1 MHPSAWVCHV
11 YFRCFPGFSLVLL
24 TLEVDWE
31 GRSRVL
37 VSNLRTMKMVYWVNV
52 SESYGAGSPG
62 LSQIKGHCC
71 ISLFDATNIESVT
84 DIDVEY

>member
-1 MHPSAWVCHV
+1 M
-11 YFRCFPGFSLVLL
+11 
-24 TLEVDWE
+24 
-31 GRSRVL
+31 L